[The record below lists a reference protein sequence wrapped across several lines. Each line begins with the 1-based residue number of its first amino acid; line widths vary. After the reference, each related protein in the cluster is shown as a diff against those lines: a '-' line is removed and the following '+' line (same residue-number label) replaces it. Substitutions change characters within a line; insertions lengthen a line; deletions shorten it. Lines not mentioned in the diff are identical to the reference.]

1 MQVWTCVHWRLS
13 RLSCIRMLLTAA
25 ATTWQRLFRLWRT
38 APWRCLRWPYILL
51 TELFGGALE
60 SARAVLGCSPIG
72 ANEHIAGLDGS
83 ASGEGTD
90 DPP

>member
-1 MQVWTCVHWRLS
+1 MAAQPAELHQDAADSSSNDL
-13 RLSCIRMLLTAA
+13 AA
-25 ATTWQRLFRLWRT
+25 AFQALADSPL
-38 APWRCLRWPYILL
+38 ALLRWPYILL